1 MDFEILLFYAIDC
14 NSIIY
19 FYFLYLC
26 IKREYKY
33 YIIILLIFKTKING
47 KKRKEKSAIKNY
59 CRQRR
64 VATRDPIIS
73 SDSFFHLT
81 DFVSI
86 CYRQCPTAR
95 IEPSPLNKAAETLV
109 THELSCYC
117 RTLPNLVFFCCM
129 CISVEKNRAKST
141 KLSLIGSILVKL
153 RINKD
158 KNEK

>member
-1 MDFEILLFYAIDC
+1 M
-14 NSIIY
+14 IIN
-19 FYFLYLC
+19 FQ
-26 IKREYKY
+26 IKDQQ
-33 YIIILLIFKTKING
+33 I
-47 KKRKEKSAIKNY
+47 KKRKEKNTIKNY

-64 VATRDPIIS
+64 VITRDSIMS

-117 RTLPNLVFFCCM
+117 RTLPNLVFFRCM

-141 KLSLIGSILVKL
+141 KLSLIGSILVQLKT
-153 RINKD
+153 NKD
-158 KNEK
+158 KNKKRQKNGLKVKDLRFSTISVFNK